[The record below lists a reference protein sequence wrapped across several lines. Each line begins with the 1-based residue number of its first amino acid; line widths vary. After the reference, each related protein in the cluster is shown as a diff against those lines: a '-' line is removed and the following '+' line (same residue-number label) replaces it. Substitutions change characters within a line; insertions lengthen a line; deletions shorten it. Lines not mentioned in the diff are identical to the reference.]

1 MKLIDHYLSLEQIVS
16 DTDSFLQEVSEE
28 LRRDRLYRNIRK
40 YGWLAILLVVLVVGG
55 AAYREYLKSKAETAA
70 QLFGT
75 NIIDALGEKNID
87 DRISKLQKINAPG
100 DNAKVVI
107 AMLLSAELNGSESP
121 TLEKSSL
128 STITEGSSIDAH
140 YRELLNFKILLG
152 SAETLSLEERATA
165 FEALS
170 KPGNPFR
177 LLAEEQLA
185 LIELE
190 QGYIDNAVEKISQIL
205 LDAEL
210 TAGLRN
216 RATQMMIAL
225 GKDPE
230 LINN

>member
-55 AAYREYLKSKAETAA
+55 ATYREYLKSKTETAA

-75 NIIDALGEKNID
+75 NIINALGEKNID

-100 DNAKVVI
+100 ENAKVVI
-107 AMLLSAELNGSESP
+107 AMLLSAELNGSESS

>member
-28 LRRDRLYRNIRK
+28 LRRDRLYRNLRK

-55 AAYREYLKSKAETAA
+55 ATYREYLKSKTESAA

-75 NIIDALGEKNID
+75 SIINALGEKNID

-121 TLEKSSL
+121 ALEKSSL

-152 SAETLSLEERATA
+152 SAESLSLEERATA

>member
-55 AAYREYLKSKAETAA
+55 ATYREYLRSKTETAA

-75 NIIDALGEKNID
+75 SIINALGEKNID

-121 TLEKSSL
+121 ALEKSSL

>member
-1 MKLIDHYLSLEQIVS
+1 VS

-28 LRRDRLYRNIRK
+28 LRRDRLYRNMRK
-40 YGWLAILLVVLVVGG
+40 YGWLAILLVVLIVGG
-55 AAYREYLKSKAETAA
+55 ATYREYVKNKDVTAA

-75 NIIDALGEKNID
+75 SIINALSEENKA
-87 DRISKLQKINAPG
+87 DRISKLQKINAPN

-107 AMLLSAELNGSESP
+107 AMLLSAELNGSEVP

-128 STITEGSSIDAH
+128 STVTDGSSIDAH

-152 SAETLSLEERATA
+152 SAESLSLEERVTA
-165 FEALS
+165 FDALS

-177 LLAEEQLA
+177 LLAGEQLA

-190 QGYIDNAVEKISQIL
+190 QGNIDSAVEKISQIL

>member
-1 MKLIDHYLSLEQIVS
+1 LEQIVS

-55 AAYREYLKSKAETAA
+55 ATYREYLKSKTESAA

-75 NIIDALGEKNID
+75 SIINALGEKNID

-121 TLEKSSL
+121 ALEKSSL

-140 YRELLNFKILLG
+140 YRELLNFKTLLG

>member
-1 MKLIDHYLSLEQIVS
+1 MS

-40 YGWLAILLVVLVVGG
+40 YGWIAILLVIVIVG
-55 AAYREYLKSKAETAA
+55 AATYREYLKSQAETEAE
-70 QLFGT
+70 LFGT
-75 NIIDALGEKNID
+75 SIIDALNEKNAA

-100 DNAKVVI
+100 ENAKAVV
-107 AMLLSAELNGSESP
+107 AMLLSAESIGNETAS
-121 TLEKSSL
+121 LEMSNL
-128 STITEGSSIDAH
+128 SDAIEGLSIDPH
-140 YRELLNFKILLG
+140 YRDLLNFKILLK
-152 SAETLSLEERATA
+152 SSEIMNLDERMKA
-165 FEALS
+165 FRALS

-177 LLAEEQLA
+177 LLAEEQMA

-190 QGYIDNAVEKISQIL
+190 LGNTDSAIEKISQIL

-230 LINN
+230 LINE

>member
-87 DRISKLQKINAPG
+87 DRISKLQKINSPG

-128 STITEGSSIDAH
+128 STMTEGSSIDAH
-140 YRELLNFKILLG
+140 FRELLNFKILLG
-152 SAETLSLEERATA
+152 SAESLSLEERATA

>member
-55 AAYREYLKSKAETAA
+55 ATYREYLKSKTETAA
-70 QLFGT
+70 QIFGT
-75 NIIDALGEKNID
+75 SIINALGEKNID

-121 TLEKSSL
+121 ALEKSSL